1 MKSFPFFFKLQDQ
14 ACLVVGGDEG
24 ARHKANL
31 LLKAGAK
38 VTLVAKELHSST
50 QQFLEA
56 QAGRITYLNQEY
68 SSDLLEGIRLVIAA
82 EEYELSKRISEEARS
97 RGVIVNAVDMPE
109 LSDFFFP
116 SIVDRSPITI
126 AIGSNGASPVLVRH
140 IRAHLESILPARIG
154 DLGELV
160 FKFRDQVRQK
170 FPNLDL
176 RRRFWDRH
184 MKGSASELV
193 YSGRMQEAVDMVQ
206 ADLASDNKYEQGEV
220 YLVGA
225 GPGDPDLLT
234 FKALRLMQQADVV
247 LYDRLVSDEILEL
260 VRRESELISV
270 GKGRNIYSITQ
281 ENINESLANFALE
294 GKKVLRLKGGD
305 PFIFGRGGE
314 ELEYLASKGVAF
326 QVVPGIT
333 AASGCATY
341 AGIPLTHRD
350 HAQSVRFITGH
361 RVGGDLNLDWEEYV
375 KPNQTLVFYM
385 GLNGLEVI
393 CNKLLKVG
401 MPAETPAALVE
412 KGTRSDQRVFVSDIS
427 ALTELVRD
435 AGAQAPTLI
444 IVGSVVQ
451 LHNQLNWWGDKPGQ
465 NLELASRATAGQS
478 SESQVSSKEEQL

>member
-1 MKSFPFFFKLQDQ
+1 MKSFPFFFKLEGK

-31 LLKAGAK
+31 LLKAGAHI
-38 VTLVAKELHSST
+38 TLVAEELHSST
-50 QQFLEA
+50 QQFLNDKA
-56 QAGRITYLNQEY
+56 STQPITHLKQSY
-68 SSDLLEGIRLVIAA
+68 SPELLKGMHLVIAA
-82 EEYELSKRISEEARS
+82 EDYELSKSISADARAA
-97 RGVIVNAVDMPE
+97 GILINAVDMPD

-126 AIGSNGASPVLVRH
+126 AIGSNGSSPVLVRH
-140 IRAHLESILPARIG
+140 IRAQLESFLPARVG
-154 DLGELV
+154 DLGGLV
-160 FKFRDQVRQK
+160 RKFRDQVREK

-176 RRRFWDRH
+176 RRRFWDKH
-184 MKGSASELV
+184 ISGLASELV
-193 YSGRMQEAVDMVQ
+193 YSGRTQEAIDLVQ
-206 ADLASDNKYEQGEV
+206 QDLNSSDKYEQGEV

-247 LYDRLVSDEILEL
+247 LYDRLVSDEILQL
-260 VRRESELISV
+260 VRRESELIAV

-281 ENINESLANFALE
+281 ENINESLAQFALE
-294 GKKVLRLKGGD
+294 GKRVLRLKGGD

-314 ELEYLASKGVAF
+314 ELEYLASKGVSF

-361 RVGGDLNLDWEEYV
+361 RVGGDLNLDWQECI

-393 CNKLLKVG
+393 CNKLVEVG
-401 MPAETPAALVE
+401 MPSITPAALVE
-412 KGTRSDQRVFVSDIS
+412 KGTQSSQRVFVSDL
-427 ALTELVRD
+427 ANLADQVRE
-435 AGAQAPTLI
+435 AKAEAPTLI

-451 LHNQLNWWGDKPGQ
+451 LHNQLNWWGVDQ
-465 NLELASRATAGQS
+465 NNIAPTDQS
-478 SESQVSSKEEQL
+478 SD

>member
-1 MKSFPFFFKLQDQ
+1 MKSFPFFFKLQDL
-14 ACLVVGGDEG
+14 ACLVVGGGEG

-31 LLKAGAK
+31 LLKSGANL
-38 VTLVAKELHSST
+38 TLVADHLHAST
-50 QQFLEA
+50 EQFISENRLVYIN
-56 QAGRITYLNQEY
+56 QAYHP
-68 SSDLLEGIRLVIAA
+68 DLLKGMRLVIAA
-82 EEYELSKRISEEARS
+82 GDEDLNHQISEDAR
-97 RGVIVNAVDMPE
+97 RMGIFINAVDMPQ

-116 SIVDRSPITI
+116 SIIDRNPITI
-126 AIGSNGASPVLVRH
+126 AIGSDGSSPVLVRH
-140 IRAHLESILPARIG
+140 MRARLESTLPSR
-154 DLGELV
+154 LGELGQLV
-160 FKFRDQVRQK
+160 SKYRDQVRKK

-176 RRRFWDRH
+176 RRRFWDKH
-184 MKGSASELV
+184 MDGATAELV
-193 YSGRMQEAVDMVQ
+193 YSGRIDAAYDSIEESLA
-206 ADLASDNKYEQGEV
+206 ADESNAIDAKGEV

-281 ENINESLANFALE
+281 DNINESLAKFALE
-294 GKKVLRLKGGD
+294 GKRVLRLKGGD

-314 ELEYLASKGVAF
+314 ELEYLANLGISF

-361 RVGGDLNLDWEEYV
+361 RVGGELNLDWKEYV

-385 GLNGLEVI
+385 GLNGLETI
-393 CNKLLKVG
+393 CNKLIEVG
-401 MPAETPAALVE
+401 LPPQTPIALIE
-412 KGTRSDQRVFVSDIS
+412 KGTRVDQRVFVST
-427 ALTELVRD
+427 LVELPDMVRN
-435 AGAQAPTLI
+435 AGAEAPTLI
-444 IVGSVVQ
+444 VVGDVVG
-451 LHNQLNWWGDKPGQ
+451 LHHKLNWWGQDLHAKGQ
-465 NLELASRATAGQS
+465 
-478 SESQVSSKEEQL
+478 KI